1 VELIFAIL
9 GGLIIGLIVRYSLPG
24 RDLTGAIV
32 VPAIAT
38 AASAALWEIATW
50 LRLPSSNP
58 WVWVGVFVIVAA
70 ASAFVDVW
78 LARRRKHSDEVAFE
92 AALKAGPRA

>member
-1 VELIFAIL
+1 MELIFAIL

-24 RDLTGAIV
+24 RDMTGAIV
-32 VPAIAT
+32 IPAIAT
-38 AASAALWEIATW
+38 AGAAILWEIATW

-58 WVWVGVFVIVAA
+58 WVWVVVFAIVAIKSVFV
-70 ASAFVDVW
+70 DLW